1 MNSPGGRFTAANIS
15 LKMLIHLAYGVT
27 DSQISGG
34 PGWLNSE
41 KFDIEAKA
49 DDSSI
54 AEPWKLSEEQRKL
67 AQDRSKRML
76 QALLADRFKLT
87 LHRETK
93 ELPVYALVV
102 AKNGPKLQAATADEL
117 APPDPKEAHV
127 RLDSPKGPMPKG
139 RGLLMRPGQLS
150 GTAAPIA
157 ILAETL
163 SNQPELGR
171 TVLDKTGLQGYY
183 DFTLKWTPDERQGQ
197 MFRGP
202 GDGAKEG
209 PGSDSAPPPDS
220 GPSLFTAIQE
230 QLGLK
235 LESQKGPVE
244 ILIIDGAERP
254 SEN

>member
-1 MNSPGGRFTAANIS
+1 
-15 LKMLIHLAYGVT
+15 LAYGVT

-102 AKNGPKLQAATADEL
+102 AKNGPKIQQASTDEL
-117 APPDPKEAHV
+117 RPANAKEPQDF
-127 RLDSPKGPMPKG
+127 RKGPPNGPILKG
-139 RGLLMRPGQLS
+139 RGLFMRPGQLT
-150 GTAAPIA
+150 GTAAPLTL
-157 ILAETL
+157 LAETL

-171 TVLDKTGLQGYY
+171 IVLDKTGLQGNY
-183 DFTLKWTPDERQGQ
+183 DFTLKWALDERQNQ

-202 GDGAKEG
+202 GDGGKEG
-209 PGSDSAPPPDS
+209 PGSDNAPPPDS